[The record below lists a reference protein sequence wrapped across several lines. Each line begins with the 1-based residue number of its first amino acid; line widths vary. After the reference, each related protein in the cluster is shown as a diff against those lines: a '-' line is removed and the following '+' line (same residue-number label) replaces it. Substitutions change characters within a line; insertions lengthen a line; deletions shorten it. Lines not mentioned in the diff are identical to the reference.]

1 MTTIIT
7 FNKSHGPYNKNDSAG
22 FEPHVADAL
31 VKAGY
36 AVYHAPPNALA
47 DATKTVN
54 NKTNTKRLNV
64 VRK

>member
-7 FNKSHGPYNKNDSAG
+7 FNKSHGPYSKNDSAG

-36 AVYHAPPNALA
+36 AEYHASQHALA

-54 NKTNTKRLNV
+54 AKTSTKRVNV